1 MTRSLPRS
9 FFAAVALIVLSAS
22 AAQAQSNSDADT
34 PTNDLPNPYRSA
46 PWGKLP
52 DGRSWGALSAVMV
65 DNDGKSVWVFDRC
78 GPNPK
83 TPPGVSA
90 FLYDS
95 CANSTAAPI
104 HKLDGAGNV
113 LHSFGA
119 GMFVF
124 PHKIYMD
131 RAGNLWVADNR
142 SPNERELK
150 ENPASAN
157 RGHAVYKFSPEGKL
171 LLTIG
176 TPGTAGNPPGALT
189 EPNSMVEAPNGDIL
203 IAEGHRGQSPDS
215 PPDTVARISRFTA
228 DGKYISSFGKLG
240 SGPGEFRTPHDIV
253 IDNQGRLLVA
263 DRGNMRIQ
271 FLDLNGKFL
280 AEWKQF
286 SRPSGIALLG
296 DTIYVA
302 DSESNG
308 VAPHPGWLRG
318 IRIGSFSSGAV
329 RFRIPD
335 PDNLKGTSSAEG
347 IAVDA
352 AGNIYAAEVGARQ
365 IVKHSPEKP

>member
-1 MTRSLPRS
+1 MLK
-9 FFAAVALIVLSAS
+9 FFIAGIAVLTLTTSAF
-22 AAQAQSNSDADT
+22 AQSTDT
-34 PTNDLPNPYRSA
+34 ENPTNDLPNPYRSER

-52 DGRSWGALSAVMV
+52 DGRSWGAVSAVTV
-65 DNDGKSVWVFDRC
+65 DNDGKSVWIFDRC
-78 GPNPK
+78 GANPK

-95 CANSTAAPI
+95 CANSNAAPI
-104 HKLDGAGNV
+104 HKFDGAGN
-113 LHSFGA
+113 LLRSFGA

-150 ENPASAN
+150 ENPESAN
-157 RGHAVYKFSPEGKL
+157 RGHAVYKFSPDGKL

-176 TPGTAGNPPGALT
+176 SPGKAGNPPDSLT
-189 EPNSMVEAPNGDIL
+189 EPNSIVETPNGDIL
-203 IAEGHRGQSPDS
+203 IAEGHRGQAPNS

-253 IDNQGRLLVA
+253 IDGQGRLLVA

-280 AEWKQF
+280 GEWKQF
-286 SRPSGIALLG
+286 SRPSAIALHG

-308 VAPHPGWLRG
+308 VAPHPGWARG
-318 IRIGSFSSGAV
+318 VRIGSFSTGAV
-329 RFRIPD
+329 QFLIPD
-335 PDNLKGTSSAEG
+335 VDNLKGTSSAEG

-352 AGNIYAAEVGARQ
+352 EGNIYAAEVGARQ
-365 IVKHSPEKP
+365 IVKHSPVKQ